1 MISTSH
7 QTRPRFCS
15 SLEVTFLNVYLD
27 KMPGRNDWSNGF
39 TKSANKTKFVRKRD
53 IKMKDSEVRKE
64 AHITRA
70 MCEGICKRCIEKA
83 EWRFKYDKYKPLKN
97 VGNCQQCKQK
107 CITKAYRTLCDK
119 CALAR
124 KVCPS
129 CVVDMEESNKLYEI
143 TSLKNHTT
151 AKEKRDKKAADGE
164 EGEGEEEGDE
174 ESVEMGD
181 DVDGEEEQPDEE
193 AEDME
198 EED

>member
-1 MISTSH
+1 
-7 QTRPRFCS
+7 
-15 SLEVTFLNVYLD
+15 
-27 KMPGRNDWSNGF
+27 
-39 TKSANKTKFVRKRD
+39 
-53 IKMKDSEVRKE
+53 MKDSEVRKE

-70 MCEGICKRCIEKA
+70 MCEGICKRCVEKA

-129 CVVDMEESNKLYEI
+129 CVVDMAESNRIYEI

-151 AKEKRDKKAADGE
+151 AKEKKSSGAAGKAGA
-164 EGEGEEEGDE
+164 EGEDEEEGDE

-181 DVDGEEEQPDEE
+181 EVDDEEQPDDE